1 MLRRL
6 YDETMALAAHRHAL
20 LLLAAVAFVESSV
33 FPIPPDVLLV
43 PMVLAARARA
53 WRIAAV
59 CTAASVAGGLAGY
72 GIGYFLFESVGRP
85 LLEFYGHTEAFV
97 SFRDT
102 YNAWGLWIVFAAG
115 LTPLPYKVFTIASGV
130 TGLNVAV
137 FVLGSVLSRGL
148 RFFVVAGLLWY
159 FGPPI
164 RSFVERH
171 LGKLA
176 AAFLLLLV
184 GGFVVAGMIG

>member
-6 YDETMALAAHRHAL
+6 YDETMALAARRHAL
-20 LLLAAVAFVESSV
+20 LFLAAVAFVESSV

-43 PMVLAARARA
+43 PMVLAASARA

-72 GIGYFLFESVGRP
+72 GIGYFLFEIVGRA
-85 LLEFYGHTEAFV
+85 LIEFYGYTEVFAG
-97 SFRDT
+97 FRDS
-102 YNAWGLWIVFAAG
+102 YNEWGLLIVFAAG

-137 FVLGSVLSRGL
+137 FVVGSANAVN
-148 RFFVVAGLLWY
+148 VKVD
-159 FGPPI
+159 
-164 RSFVERH
+164 
-171 LGKLA
+171 
-176 AAFLLLLV
+176 
-184 GGFVVAGMIG
+184 